1 MSQDFTDDCYAS
13 GHQATTDLEN
23 MEKNFAALKSSFS
36 GTTAPANTVAGMLWY
51 DTTQKLMKQRDSAN
65 STWFGFMVAD
75 SSHKI
80 WVYRNTA
87 PEGWAIDSTVTDCVI
102 ALKGGSNAYNANGG
116 TLAGT
121 WTQPGY
127 TLTTADIPAHT
138 HGSSSHSHSLMY
150 YDNLSG
156 GSSTQNL
163 ATFPLTYSSHIDMG
177 TGTQQWYT
185 ASSSYYKT
193 DSTGH
198 THTSVGGG
206 GSHNHGT
213 TYRPYAAIGTLQY
226 LDI

>member
-87 PEGWAIDSTVTDCVI
+87 PEGWAIDSAVTDCVT
-102 ALKGGSNAYNANGG
+102 ALKGGSNAYNASGG

-121 WTQPGY
+121 WTQPSH
-127 TLTTADIPAHT
+127 TLTTAEIPAHT
-138 HGSSSHSHSLMY
+138 HGSKTPAITI
-150 YDNLSG
+150 SG
-156 GSSTQNL
+156 GIYRPI
-163 ATFPLTYSSHIDMG
+163 ATDGGGLVAVQF
-177 TGTQQWYT
+177 
-185 ASSSYYKT
+185 ASSVSSRT
-193 DSTGH
+193 ITEEADTFSATQEAH
-198 THTSVGGG
+198 THNSVGSGDA
-206 GSHNHGT
+206 HNHGT

>member
-87 PEGWAIDSTVTDCVI
+87 PEGWAIDSTVTDCVT

-138 HGSSSHSHSLMY
+138 HGSANTAHTHTLSSLSISGEPAG
-150 YDNLSG
+150 LSG
-156 GSSTQNL
+156 AASPFVTGGNGETQTWTSGG
-163 ATFPLTYSSHIDMG
+163 A
-177 TGTQQWYT
+177 
-185 ASSSYYKT
+185 YYRA
-193 DSTGH
+193 DSANAAH

>member
-1 MSQDFTDDCYAS
+1 MSQDFTDDVYAS

-80 WVYRNTA
+80 WVYRNAA
-87 PEGWAIDSTVTDCVI
+87 PEGWAIDSAVTDCVI
-102 ALKGGSNAYNANGG
+102 ALKGGSNAYNVNGG

-138 HGSSSHSHSLMY
+138 HGSSGAHTHDVTIMSGI
-150 YDNLSG
+150 SG
-156 GSSTQNL
+156 GVINTISTFDAAVTTTVATSSG
-163 ATFPLTYSSHIDMG
+163 G
-177 TGTQQWYT
+177 T
-185 ASSSYYKT
+185 
-193 DSTGH
+193 H

>member
-1 MSQDFTDDCYAS
+1 MSQDFTDNVYAS

-87 PEGWAIDSTVTDCVI
+87 PEGWAIDSAVTDCVI

-116 TLAGT
+116 TIAGT
-121 WTQPGY
+121 WTQPGC
-127 TLTTADIPAHT
+127 TLTTAEMPSHD
-138 HGSSSHSHSLMY
+138 HGSAGAHSHTTTFSSGSEGTVFATYGSIFAGNYSAVLAVSPPTSSAGSHSHS
-150 YDNLSG
+150 
-156 GSSTQNL
+156 SS
-163 ATFPLTYSSHIDMG
+163 
-177 TGTQQWYT
+177 
-185 ASSSYYKT
+185 
-193 DSTGH
+193 
-198 THTSVGGG
+198 GGG

>member
-1 MSQDFTDDCYAS
+1 MSQDFTDDVYAS

-87 PEGWAIDSTVTDCVI
+87 PEGWAIDSAVTDCVI

-127 TLTTADIPAHT
+127 TLTSADIPAHT
-138 HGSSSHSHSLMY
+138 HGNSGTHTHTLASNTY
-150 YDNLSG
+150 TG
-156 GSSTQNL
+156 GSTGSNHR
-163 ATFPLTYSSHIDMG
+163 ALTKFILENVEDPSEAWT
-177 TGTQQWYT
+177 TGN
-185 ASSSYYKT
+185 ASYYRA
-193 DSTGH
+193 DAGGDH
-198 THTSVGGG
+198 THTSFGGG